1 MYLTPSLLL
10 PVCLVS
16 FSLKA
21 CLACSVGRFYNQEEL
36 IIFAKIII
44 SYYSTLLRCAEHLT
58 LSLINKLIL
67 LVEPLSK
74 GHFGTSPCKEAVFFS
89 EVEMYCMYNFWG
101 YWKCPLYRG
110 CPFLGGSF
118 IRSSKYCKTRTSIS

>member
-89 EVEMYCMYNFWG
+89 EVEMYCMYIFG
-101 YWKCPLYRG
+101 DIGSVPCIEVAPFSEGPLLEVLSTVKQERV
-110 CPFLGGSF
+110 
-118 IRSSKYCKTRTSIS
+118 